1 MERRGSGIAV
11 SVRGDIF
18 GCLSCCTYPQLKAL
32 AAPCWSLV
40 EDPLHFRV
48 FLHPVGPTAV
58 EGGRCSI
65 GQNSRLVSDLLSN
78 FSAA

>member
-1 MERRGSGIAV
+1 MERRGSGIEV
-11 SVRGDIF
+11 SVRGNVF
-18 GCLSCCTYPQLKAL
+18 GCLNCCTYPELKAL
-32 AAPCWSLV
+32 APPCWSLV

-48 FLHPVGPTAV
+48 FLRPVGPTAV

-65 GQNSRLVSDLLSN
+65 EWNSHLVSDLLSN